1 MKSPRDE
8 EDSSLPSGGS
18 SGSGGSSSIPTG
30 GSVPA
35 SSSKQPLKKNR
46 KS

>member
-8 EDSSLPSGGS
+8 EDSSLPSGS
-18 SGSGGSSSIPTG
+18 SGGSGGSSIPTG